1 MVCCKRCTCG
11 SGCVDLTQRLWLARM
26 INSLF
31 GRRGMRAPLG
41 WLFPFRDHRNFGLD
55 AFGLEIWEACDGGR
69 TVEAI
74 CEGFAERHQVSF
86 EEARGAINQFLHIL
100 LLKDLIFI
108 EVPATPE
115 ELS

>member
-1 MVCCKRCTCG
+1 LDSVPRRNEAATCTKEG
-11 SGCVDLTQRLWLARM
+11 DGAVLQVP
-26 INSLF
+26 I
-31 GRRGMRAPLG
+31 RRRWWMRAPLG